1 MSLCAAYR
9 GIGPVQAQV
18 DDAFMTPA

>member
-18 DDAFMTPA
+18 DDAFMTRA